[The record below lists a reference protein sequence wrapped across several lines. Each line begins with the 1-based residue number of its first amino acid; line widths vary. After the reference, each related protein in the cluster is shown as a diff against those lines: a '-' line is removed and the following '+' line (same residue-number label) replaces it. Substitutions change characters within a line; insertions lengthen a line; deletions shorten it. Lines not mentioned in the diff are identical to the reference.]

1 MWQLV
6 RLNFGRNNAHF
17 GELGIGMEE
26 TSERVYSDTLFS
38 AWVSSYARLFGAE
51 DVAQLLAKFPSGE
64 NQDDPPFRV
73 SSTFIYSKKGESEY
87 IYYVP
92 KPLAYPQGYPVG
104 DDLKFTKTYKKLKYL
119 PLEIWRRWYQEK
131 DFTDKDKQEL
141 IAYTNKDK
149 KDKDKKDLE
158 DSGTFSYGDTHKF
171 YSVPK
176 VAIDRNT
183 HAANIYHTGFVQ
195 YQWESNQKSGLYFL
209 IKLSDE
215 DKETESKL
223 KASLRLLGEEG
234 MGGERSN
241 GAGRFEAEF
250 LDLPPL
256 WSNVIN
262 FKSTHHALI
271 SLFWAN
277 LTLESAP
284 SSYSLLERGGW
295 ITSSGKQLRR
305 KNIRMF
311 GEGSIFKDIPQGQ
324 LADVTPDQFKAYRVY
339 RSGISLSL
347 PIIIQNPEL

>member
-51 DVAQLLAKFPSGE
+51 DVEQLLAKFPSGE
-64 NQDDPPFRV
+64 NQQNPPFRV

-87 IYYVP
+87 IYYLP

-104 DDLKFTKTYKKLKYL
+104 EDLKFTKTYKKLKYL
-119 PLEIWRRWYQEK
+119 PLEIWQRWYQGEG
-131 DFTDKDKQEL
+131 FTDEDKQEL

-158 DSGTFSYGDTHKF
+158 DSGTFSYVDTYRF
-171 YSVPK
+171 YTVPK

-195 YQWESNQKSGLYFL
+195 YQWESEKKSGLYFL
-209 IKLSDE
+209 IQLSDE

-223 KASLRLLGEEG
+223 KASLRLLGEEQI
-234 MGGERSN
+234 
-241 GAGRFEAEF
+241 
-250 LDLPPL
+250 L
-256 WSNVIN
+256 
-262 FKSTHHALI
+262 TH
-271 SLFWAN
+271 
-277 LTLESAP
+277 
-284 SSYSLLERGGW
+284 
-295 ITSSGKQLRR
+295 
-305 KNIRMF
+305 
-311 GEGSIFKDIPQGQ
+311 
-324 LADVTPDQFKAYRVY
+324 
-339 RSGISLSL
+339 
-347 PIIIQNPEL
+347 